1 MDKFF
6 VDTNIFTRFFLH
18 DDSTLSPKAEK
29 IITDCEEGKYTLVL
43 APVLFLEITWLL
55 HSFYKQKKDSVIII
69 LKKMLS
75 FSNFEVLE
83 KEFVTKMVSLYE
95 NSNIDLIDCYFVAQM
110 QSKRIDQIFS
120 FDHHFDKLPGIKRLE
135 KIRI

>member
-1 MDKFF
+1 MSKYF

-18 DDSTLSPKAEK
+18 DDSVLGPKAEK
-29 IITDCEEGKYTLVL
+29 IITDCEDGKYTLVL

-55 HSFYKQKKDSVIII
+55 NSFYKQKKDSVVII
-69 LKKMLS
+69 LKKMLH

-83 KEFVTKMVSLYE
+83 KELVITMVSLYE
-95 NSNIDLIDCYFVAQM
+95 TSNADLIDCYFTAQM
-110 QSKRIDQIFS
+110 HSKRIEQIFS

-135 KIRI
+135 KIG

>member
-1 MDKFF
+1 MNKYF
-6 VDTNIFTRFFLH
+6 VDTNIFTRFFLQ

-29 IITDCEEGKYTLVL
+29 IITDCENGKYTLVL

-55 HSFYKQKKDSVIII
+55 HSFYKQKKDSVVSI
-69 LKKMLS
+69 LKKMLT

-83 KEFVTKMVSLYE
+83 KDLVEKTISLYE
-95 NSNIDLIDCYFVAQM
+95 NANVDLIDCYFAAQM
-110 QSKRIDQIFS
+110 QGKRINQIFS

-135 KIRI
+135 K